1 MLMSA
6 GFGTSGDTQVTSIL
20 SEETWPNLRS
30 VGAGTADEEEAVRFK
45 VYSKGHSRHILLVFA
60 ELNGIRRILAIL

>member
-1 MLMSA
+1 MKLYIEACLLPYRMLKMLMSA

-30 VGAGTADEEEAVRFK
+30 VGAGTAVEEEEEALIQSVFK
-45 VYSKGHSRHILLVFA
+45 RSQ
-60 ELNGIRRILAIL
+60 